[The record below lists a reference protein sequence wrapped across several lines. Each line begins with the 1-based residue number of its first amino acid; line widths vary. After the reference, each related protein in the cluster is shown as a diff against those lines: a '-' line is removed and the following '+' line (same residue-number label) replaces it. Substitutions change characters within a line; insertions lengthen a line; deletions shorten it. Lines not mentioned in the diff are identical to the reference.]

1 MATPHDHTQE
11 LPDSQESQEQLN
23 NGALAHY
30 QAPPLAN
37 GLSEEFRESPTP
49 TPATTSSAMF
59 SSFSTLAPSDSA
71 SVVKTSES
79 ISSLSRNLNQAITI
93 DDDDDDCV
101 VVKTSTASKH
111 PGQGWVA
118 SKKRFIESS
127 QDGQPIIMTEPEV
140 KKEPSPDIA
149 LSSLS
154 RIPSTFGEILA
165 AQKEMFR
172 RKQGLQTQQPPQ
184 PERTFHSIFGPKKTA
199 RFLGNAPSGQQ
210 NVDENAGPSRRH
222 DGEQSVDDHAWM
234 DGGLEQ
240 DSEYN
245 SLKKFCDVLK
255 KKQAKCRLSAE
266 EDIELLQTQE
276 RIELLE
282 RLQKRARDA
291 NEELE
296 EAMFIP
302 DDHPLDT
309 QSIQTAHRENVP
321 WKREDGLDRD
331 SPEMIFPGGMDEGDE
346 DLARYLQQDIQG
358 GLEAGEGF
366 SPPPKEMGKKP
377 RKPRKK
383 PAKNAR
389 EFFAQREDMRR
400 EKERKKSHKTQAK
413 NASNPTTAGR
423 RRGRPDGPKRSG
435 KTNKK
440 GKGKA
445 RAGPESGTHGKNLMR
460 EENAD
465 NFRLLFANMLS
476 NDAIS
481 DRLRAGY
488 DPQPQVAGSK
498 NKETQLK
505 QIIASVPKSLSLR
518 QRGRDRQDIL
528 NASRSFGYAGVK
540 AKDGKWLP
548 KGMKSSLFHHQLLGA
563 RFMLERELSQRPPYG
578 GINADAMGLGKT
590 VEMLAT
596 MVGNPPSADDKK
608 KHCKTTLI
616 VVPSA
621 VISQWLEEIRKHVNT
636 SVFPRVLHFKA
647 SRNIPLIT
655 IQDQDIVITSYA
667 EVMNSFP
674 YPDRQC
680 LAKLRDEGLEK
691 WLREADEYK
700 GDLHRIQWYR
710 VVLDEAH
717 AIKNYKGRTSI
728 ACQNLT
734 ATYRWC
740 LTGTPVLNR
749 LEELYPYLR
758 FLRVGLTNSYDEF
771 VQHFCDPD
779 APDCQ
784 KRITALLSFTMIRRS
799 MNTKLLGRAII
810 SLKDPHPEIIH
821 IEFSKEERIIY
832 RITEN
837 RFRQIINMRFAR
849 GSAQNSY
856 GYFLVQLLRLRQ
868 CTSHPFMIEQTI
880 KECWNAEDLAEL
892 KSKLKKIRSE
902 GLQKVYD
909 QCKLWMDE
917 AQVNPDKVDP
927 MDGGSFNFGEGDYG
941 HEFKM
946 QKYLKKSDGFDEQ
959 AFMDRVV
966 CNLCS
971 DVPQDPQITDCSH
984 IFCKECLTGYMHR
997 RAAEDLDYTEC
1008 PTCQLII
1015 TSTQPYRDA
1024 NLQFPDDD
1032 AVGSQVGGSQNR
1044 DGGENGSWAKRSRRA
1059 YGHGMDALGFEPT
1072 TRTSR
1077 WLDQSDADQAPLLPS
1092 AKTTALKAKLLKWF
1106 YEAPNDKVVVFTQFR
1121 LLSKIVGR
1129 IAAQEKWEFLYYSGE
1144 ASDQHRTKV
1153 IDEFHRNPRIKLL
1166 IAGLKC
1172 GGQGLNL
1179 TIANRCISLDL
1190 WWNHAVEQQAFGR
1203 IFRIGQPKETYFTRV
1218 CVRNTVEMRMLA
1230 MQVDKLRMIDQMMQ
1244 EGVDDAKLPKLDINE
1259 LASLFGFLDKN
1270 EDGTFVVRPDYI
1282 PEEGDDDDD
1291 EDNNGTNGEGLRGA
1305 EQLVSDDENAM
1316 DLDREDV

>member
-1 MATPHDHTQE
+1 MATPHDLTPE
-11 LPDSQESQEQLN
+11 VPDSQESQQQLN
-23 NGALAHY
+23 DRALAQY
-30 QAPPLAN
+30 QAPPLDI

-49 TPATTSSAMF
+49 TPATASTAMF

-71 SVVKTSES
+71 SVIKTSES
-79 ISSLSRNLNQAITI
+79 INSLSRNLNQAITI
-93 DDDDDDCV
+93 DDDDDDDDDYV
-101 VVKTSTASKH
+101 IVKTSTTSKQH
-111 PGQGWVA
+111 PRQRRA
-118 SKKRFIESS
+118 APKN
-127 QDGQPIIMTEPEV
+127 QDRQLIIITEPEM

-149 LSSLS
+149 MSSSLS
-154 RIPSTFGEILA
+154 RIPSTFSNILA
-165 AQKEMFR
+165 TQKEIFR
-172 RKQGLQTQQPPQ
+172 RKQGLQTPQPPQ
-184 PERTFHSIFGPKKTA
+184 PPQPPQQETTFNSIFGPKKIA
-199 RFLGNAPSGQQ
+199 RFPGNTLSSQQ
-210 NVDENAGPSRRH
+210 NANENDSPSRRH
-222 DGEQSVDDHAWM
+222 EEEQSIDDNAWM
-234 DGGLEQ
+234 DGDLEQ

-245 SLKKFCDVLK
+245 SLKKFRDILE
-255 KKQAKCRLSAE
+255 KKQAKGRLSAE
-266 EDIELLQTQE
+266 ETIELLQTQE
-276 RIELLE
+276 RLELLE
-282 RLQKRARDA
+282 RLQKRAREA
-291 NEELE
+291 REERE
-296 EAMFIP
+296 DSMFIP
-302 DDHPLDT
+302 DDQPLDT
-309 QSIQTAHRENVP
+309 QSILTAHRENVP
-321 WKREDGLDRD
+321 WKREGGRD
-331 SPEMIFPGGMDEGDE
+331 SLEIILPGGMDQGDE
-346 DLARYLQQDIQG
+346 VLARYLQQDIQG
-358 GLEAGEGF
+358 GPEEGESF
-366 SPPPKEMGKKP
+366 SSYPKTMDEKP

-389 EFFAQREDMRR
+389 EYFAQQEDARR

-423 RRGRPDGPKRSG
+423 GRGDGSKRSG

-445 RAGPESGTHGKNLMR
+445 KAGPESSTPGKKLMR
-460 EENAD
+460 EENVD
-465 NFRLLFANMLS
+465 NFRSLFANMLT

-481 DRLRAGY
+481 DRLKAGY
-488 DPQPQVAGSK
+488 DPQPQITGSN

-518 QRGRDRQDIL
+518 QKSKDKQILL

-540 AKDGKWLP
+540 AKDGKWLV
-548 KGMKSSLFHHQLLGA
+548 KGMKSGLIHHQLLGA

-608 KHCKTTLI
+608 IKCKTTLI

-621 VISQWLEEIRKHVNT
+621 VISQWLEEIRKHVDA

-655 IQDQDIVITSYA
+655 IQDQDIVVTSYA

-674 YPDRQC
+674 YPDREC
-680 LAKLRDEGLEK
+680 LAKLRDGGLEK

-700 GDLHRIQWYR
+700 GDLHKVQWYR

-717 AIKNYKGRTSI
+717 AIKNHKGRTSI
-728 ACQNLT
+728 ACQNLI

-784 KRITALLSFTMIRRS
+784 NRIKALLSFTMIRRS

-810 SLKDPHPEIIH
+810 SLKDPHPELIQID
-821 IEFSKEERIIY
+821 FSKEERIIY

-837 RFRQIINMRFAR
+837 RFRNIINMRFAQ

-868 CTSHPFMIEQTI
+868 CTSHPFMIEQTV

-892 KSKLKKIRSE
+892 KRKLKQIRSE
-902 GLQKVYD
+902 GMQKVYD

-917 AQVNPDKVDP
+917 AQVHPDKVDP
-927 MDGGSFNFGEGDYG
+927 MDGGSFAFGEGNYG

-946 QKYLKKSDGFDEQ
+946 QKYLKKSDGFNEQ
-959 AFMDRVV
+959 DFMDRVV

-971 DVPQDPQITDCSH
+971 DVPQEPQITDCSH

-1008 PTCQLII
+1008 PTCSLIFR
-1015 TSTQPYRDA
+1015 STKPYRDV

-1032 AVGSQVGGSQNR
+1032 AAGSQAGTSQNR
-1044 DGGENGSWAKRSRRA
+1044 DGGENGSQARRPRRSYRQGR
-1059 YGHGMDALGFEPT
+1059 DALGFEPT
-1072 TRTSR
+1072 TRNSR
-1077 WLDQSDADQAPLLPS
+1077 WLDQSDADKAPLLPS

-1106 YEAPNDKVVVFTQFR
+1106 HEAPNDKVVVFTQFR
-1121 LLSKIVGR
+1121 LLSKLVGR
-1129 IAAQEKWEFLYYSGE
+1129 IAAQEKWEFLYYSGD

-1153 IDEFHRNPRIKLL
+1153 IDEFYNNPRIKLL

-1179 TIANRCISLDL
+1179 IAANRCISLDL

-1203 IFRIGQPKETYFTRV
+1203 IFRIGQQKETYFTRV

-1230 MQVDKLRMIDQMMQ
+1230 MQVDKLKMIDRMMQ
-1244 EGVDDAKLPKLDINE
+1244 EGVEDTKLPKLDIKE
-1259 LASLFGFLDKN
+1259 LASLFGFLDKDK
-1270 EDGTFVVRPDYI
+1270 DGNLVVLPDYL
-1282 PEEGDDDDD
+1282 PEEGDEDDD
-1291 EDNNGTNGEGLRGA
+1291 GETGKGLREA
-1305 EQLVSDDENAM
+1305 VQLVSDSDDAM
-1316 DLDREDV
+1316 DLDREYV